1 MFEVSTTPRVSTAT
15 GGTDYSLH
23 KSSPTKLTIHNTD
36 GSDSPDVEY
45 DLNGIQVV
53 NITTKDHWS
62 IMVSFR
68 DADEE
73 QESMPQ
79 FPKYDSV
86 GKHCTW
92 LNVRAFN
99 GDRDSC
105 KASYLIYT
113 GQHVD
118 IWGQ

>member
-1 MFEVSTTPRVSTAT
+1 MFEVTTTPRISTAT
-15 GGTDYSLH
+15 GGTDFSLH
-23 KSSPTKLTIHNTD
+23 KSIPTTVTIHNSD
-36 GSDSPDVEY
+36 GSDGPDVEY
-45 DLNGIQVV
+45 NLNGVQVMNV
-53 NITTKDHWS
+53 TTKDHWS

-73 QESMPQ
+73 LESMSQ

-92 LNVRAFN
+92 LNVCAHS

-105 KASYLIYT
+105 KATYLIYT
-113 GQHVD
+113 GQQVD